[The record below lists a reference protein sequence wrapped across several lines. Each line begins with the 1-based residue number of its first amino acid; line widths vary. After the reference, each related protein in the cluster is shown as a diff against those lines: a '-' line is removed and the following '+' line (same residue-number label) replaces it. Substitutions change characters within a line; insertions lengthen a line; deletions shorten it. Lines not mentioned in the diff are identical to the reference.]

1 MKASRS
7 VFTSDRRFHAVLG
20 RHRRCPLSA
29 ASSMTFATSAGC
41 DNIATWLDGS
51 TVALALICVAML
63 FSCSGSI
70 MRSLLDTTYHAGFAR
85 QAAAVGLASKM
96 APEVFGCAATR

>member
-1 MKASRS
+1 
-7 VFTSDRRFHAVLG
+7 
-20 RHRRCPLSA
+20 
-29 ASSMTFATSAGC
+29 MTFATSAGC

-51 TVALALICVAML
+51 TVAFALICFAML

-70 MRSLLDTTYHAGFAR
+70 IRSLLDTTYQTGFAR

>member
-1 MKASRS
+1 
-7 VFTSDRRFHAVLG
+7 
-20 RHRRCPLSA
+20 
-29 ASSMTFATSAGC
+29 MTFATSVGC

-63 FSCSGSI
+63 FSCCGSI
-70 MRSLLDTTYHAGFAR
+70 MRSLLATTYHAGFAR